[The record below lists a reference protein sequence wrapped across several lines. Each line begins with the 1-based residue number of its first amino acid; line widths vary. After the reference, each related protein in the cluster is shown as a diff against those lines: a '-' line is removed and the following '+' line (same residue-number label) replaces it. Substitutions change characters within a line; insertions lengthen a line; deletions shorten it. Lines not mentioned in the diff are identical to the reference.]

1 LLPPQQEK
9 INFSVFPGHQG
20 GPHNHTISGLAV
32 ALKQAQEPAFKD
44 YQEQVIKN
52 CKVLCDTLQGLG
64 YKAVTGGTDLH
75 LLLLDLRNKGID
87 GSRCE
92 RVLELAHIA
101 LNKNTVPG
109 DKSAM
114 LPSGLRIGS
123 PALTSR
129 GFMEEDFEE
138 VARLL
143 DRGVEITKRL
153 KADPD
158 APKKLNAFREWVDP
172 EDPEIVALRKD
183 VEAFASEFPAIG
195 FDVESMRYR

>member
-1 LLPPQQEK
+1 M
-9 INFSVFPGHQG
+9 
-20 GPHNHTISGLAV
+20 
-32 ALKQAQEPAFKD
+32 ALKQAQEPAFIE
-44 YQEQVIKN
+44 YQQQVIN
-52 CKVLCDTLQGLG
+52 NAQAFHAALARLG
-64 YKAVTGGTDLH
+64 YQAVTGGTDLP

-109 DKSAM
+109 DKSAL
-114 LPSGLRIGS
+114 LPSGLRIGT

-129 GFMEEDFEE
+129 GFMEEDFET

-143 DRGVEITKRL
+143 DRGVQIAKRL
-153 KADPD
+153 KAEPT

-172 EDPEIVALRKD
+172 NDPEIVALREE

-195 FDVESMRYR
+195 FDVEAMRYR